1 MANKK
6 KSPYKTI
13 LAAKQGDP
21 EAAEAILRYFDG
33 YIEAN
38 SYHPYIEGFPS
49 SGGGINVDIKAHI
62 QDRLIRQIFYD
73 FDPTRLPPG
82 EILEED

>member
-1 MANKK
+1 MTNKK
-6 KSPYKTI
+6 KIPYKTI
-13 LAAKQGDP
+13 LAAKQGNP

-38 SYHPYIEGFPS
+38 SYHPCIEGFPG
-49 SGGGINVDIKAHI
+49 SGGGLNVDIKAHI
-62 QDRLIRQIFYD
+62 QDRLIRQILYD

-82 EILEED
+82 EVLEED